1 MATLYRLMFRAVAL
15 TLRSG
20 LHSLRSSILW
30 LRPVGLAF
38 APLIYFMAAPGRP
51 CIRSAHLFY
60 GCARSALHSLRSSI
74 LWLRPVGLAFGP
86 LIYLFL
92 RPVGLSFAPLMR
104 FGRPGYRDSSEGL
117 SLRQFYP
124 RVLGAFAN

>member
-38 APLIYFMAAPGRP
+38 APLIY
-51 CIRSAHLFY
+51 
-60 GCARSALHSLRSSI
+60 
-74 LWLRPVGLAFGP
+74 LWLRPVGLAFAP
-86 LIYLFL
+86 LIYLWL
-92 RPVGLSFAPLMR
+92 RPVGLAFAPLMR